1 MVTKERLLESIKQ
14 LPDEFTVD
22 EIIDR
27 ILLLDKIET
36 GLQQSKK
43 DEITPDE
50 ELDRKLPEWL
60 S

>member
-14 LPDEFTVD
+14 LPNEFTVD

-36 GLQQSKK
+36 GLQQSKNE
-43 DEITPDE
+43 EITPDE

-60 S
+60 N

>member
-36 GLQQSKK
+36 GLQQSTNE
-43 DEITPDE
+43 EINPDE

-60 S
+60 N

>member
-36 GLQQSKK
+36 GLQQSKN

-60 S
+60 N

>member
-60 S
+60 N

>member
-36 GLQQSKK
+36 GLRQSKNE
-43 DEITPDE
+43 EITPDE